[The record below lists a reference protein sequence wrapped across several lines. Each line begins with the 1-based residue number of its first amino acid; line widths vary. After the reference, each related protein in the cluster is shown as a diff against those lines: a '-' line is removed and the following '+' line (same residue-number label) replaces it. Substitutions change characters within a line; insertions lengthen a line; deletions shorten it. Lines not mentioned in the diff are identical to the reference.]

1 MTTSTT
7 TTTTSTEEPLS
18 AGRGAGRPP
27 PCPLPRF
34 PAPPRPRAVLL
45 GASNLIHGL
54 PSALAA
60 ARRALGGGPI
70 EALAATGHGRS
81 YGAWSRAGFRGLPGI
96 LDSGLWRAL
105 DRGPAGGIRTL
116 ALLTDV
122 GNDIGYGQAPE
133 TVAAWVEEC
142 VARLAAAGARTVMSR
157 LPLATLRRLP
167 PWRFRVVA
175 TLLFPGRRLE
185 FDEILRR
192 AEELDR
198 RLLELADRGGCR
210 LAALEPEWYRAYDG
224 IHLRFRWLSTAW
236 ARAFDGCEEDEPD
249 DPAAEAPAAPATLPP
264 ADRLRVLRAM
274 PERFTLA
281 GVPFGRAQPAARLSD
296 GSTLSLF

>member
-1 MTTSTT
+1 MPAAAASRTS
-7 TTTTSTEEPLS
+7 
-18 AGRGAGRPP
+18 A
-27 PCPLPRF
+27 
-34 PAPPRPRAVLL
+34 PRPRAVLL

-105 DRGPAGGIRTL
+105 DRGPAGGARTL

-142 VARLAAAGARTVMSR
+142 VARLAAAGAQTVMTR
-157 LPLATLRRLP
+157 LPLETLRRLP

-192 AEELDR
+192 AEALDR
-198 RLLELADRGGCR
+198 RLLELADRDGCR
-210 LAALEPEWYRAYDG
+210 VAALEPSWYRAYDA

-236 ARAFDGCEEDEPD
+236 ATAFGGCGEEGPGETDEP
-249 DPAAEAPAAPATLPP
+249 ASEAPAAAATLPP

-281 GVPFGRAQPAARLSD
+281 GVSFGRAQPAARLSD

>member
-1 MTTSTT
+1 MPATAVSRTS
-7 TTTTSTEEPLS
+7 
-18 AGRGAGRPP
+18 
-27 PCPLPRF
+27 
-34 PAPPRPRAVLL
+34 PPRPRAVLL

-81 YGAWSRAGFRGLPGI
+81 YGAWSRAGLRGLPGI
-96 LDSGLWRAL
+96 LDCGLWPAL
-105 DRGPAGGIRTL
+105 ERETGGGRTL

-122 GNDIGYGQAPE
+122 GNDIGYGRAPE

-142 VARLAAAGARTVMSR
+142 AGRLAAAGARTVVTR

-167 PWRFRVVA
+167 AWRFRVVA

-185 FDEILRR
+185 FGEILRR
-192 AEELDR
+192 AEALDR
-198 RLLELADRGGCR
+198 RLVELADRDGLR
-210 LAALEPEWYRAYDG
+210 LAALDAAWYRAYDG
-224 IHLRFRWLSTAW
+224 IHLRFRWLAAAW
-236 ARAFDGCEEDEPD
+236 AAAFGEAGEDGEPGEPSE
-249 DPAAEAPAAPATLPP
+249 PASEAPARSATLAPG
-264 ADRLRVLRAM
+264 DRLRVLRAM
-274 PERFTLA
+274 PARFTLA
-281 GVPFGRAQPAARLSD
+281 GVPFGRAQPATRLSD

>member
-1 MTTSTT
+1 MPTAAAARAS
-7 TTTTSTEEPLS
+7 
-18 AGRGAGRPP
+18 
-27 PCPLPRF
+27 
-34 PAPPRPRAVLL
+34 PPRPRAVLL

-54 PSALAA
+54 PSAVAA

-81 YGAWSRAGFRGLPGI
+81 YGAWSRAGLRGLPGI
-96 LDSGLWRAL
+96 LDCGLWRAL
-105 DRGPAGGIRTL
+105 GRSPAASGARTV

-122 GNDIGYGQAPE
+122 GNDVGYGRPPE

-142 VARLAAAGARTVMSR
+142 VARLAAAGAETVMTR

-175 TLLFPGRRLE
+175 TLLFPGRQLE
-185 FDEILRR
+185 FGEILRR
-192 AEELDR
+192 AEDLDR
-198 RLLELADRGGCR
+198 RLVELAERDGLR
-210 LAALEPEWYRAYDG
+210 LAALEPAWYRAYDG

-236 ARAFDGCEEDEPD
+236 TAAFGDCGEAGEPASEL
-249 DPAAEAPAAPATLPP
+249 PAPPATP
-264 ADRLRVLRAM
+264 APLDRLRILRAM

-281 GVPFGRAQPAARLSD
+281 GMPLGRAQPAARLDD